1 MKDVMREG
9 IQPLRVEDFAA
20 AYALELAAHAF
31 PWPES
36 VFRQGL
42 QNAYRRFGQWQQGTL
57 VAIVFFQCIEPEVEL
72 LNLAVDPDCQGR
84 GIGRALLE
92 STLAQLEA
100 QHYQRCFLEVRAS
113 NTAAIALYESLGF
126 NQIGVRP
133 HYYPAK
139 QGREDAYLYA
149 LDWITAWSLPN
160 N

>member
-1 MKDVMREG
+1 MRIRDG
-9 IQPLRVEDFAA
+9 MQPLQVEDFSA

-36 VFRQGL
+36 VLRQSL
-42 QNAYRRFGQWQQGTL
+42 QNAYRRFGQWQEGTL
-57 VAIVFFQCIEPEVEL
+57 IAMVFFQCIEPEVEL
-72 LNLAVDPDCQGR
+72 LNLAVAPAYQGR

-92 STLAQLEA
+92 AALAQFEA

-113 NTAAIALYESLGF
+113 NTAAIALYERLGF
-126 NQIGVRP
+126 NQMGVRA

-149 LDWITAWSLPN
+149 LDWITAWPLPN